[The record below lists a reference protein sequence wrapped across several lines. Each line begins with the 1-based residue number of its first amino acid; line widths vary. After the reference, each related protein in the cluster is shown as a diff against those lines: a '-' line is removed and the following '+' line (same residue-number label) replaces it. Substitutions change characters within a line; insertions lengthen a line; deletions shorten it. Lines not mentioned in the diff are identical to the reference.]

1 MIRPSALDLIL
12 DRDSNMNVPFK
23 LAVSILFSVTT
34 FCFTSSVYSADDN
47 PAIKLGMVD
56 MTKVTRGSLLAQDIA
71 RKIDAQRRK
80 FMREIKTEE
89 ASLRKLNGEL
99 QKKRVILSAEYFA
112 EETRK
117 FNAKR
122 AALKKLVQARNQKLS
137 KFRQLSDVYWNK
149 AMQTAMTE
157 VIKKNDYNLVLRFTP
172 EFVLVRPLS
181 IDISKQVLN
190 QLNKT
195 VSTYT
200 ISNPPAKLG
209 K

>member
-12 DRDSNMNVPFK
+12 DRDFNMNVPFK

-34 FCFTSSVYSADDN
+34 FCFTSSVYSADDK

-56 MTKVTRGSLLAQDIA
+56 LTQVTRGSLLAKDIA
-71 RKIDAQRRK
+71 RKIDAKRRK
-80 FMREIKTEE
+80 FMSEIKTEE
-89 ASLRKLNGEL
+89 ASLRKLNDEL

-112 EETRK
+112 EESRK
-117 FNAKR
+117 FNVKR
-122 AALKKLVQARNQKLS
+122 AALKKLVQDRNKNLS
-137 KFRQLSDVYWNK
+137 KFRRLSDIYWNN

-172 EFVLVRPLS
+172 ELVLVRPLS
-181 IDISKQVLN
+181 IDISKLVLN

-200 ISNPPAKLG
+200 LANPSAKTG

>member
-99 QKKRVILSAEYFA
+99 QL
-112 EETRK
+112 
-117 FNAKR
+117 
-122 AALKKLVQARNQKLS
+122 
-137 KFRQLSDVYWNK
+137 
-149 AMQTAMTE
+149 
-157 VIKKNDYNLVLRFTP
+157 
-172 EFVLVRPLS
+172 
-181 IDISKQVLN
+181 
-190 QLNKT
+190 
-195 VSTYT
+195 
-200 ISNPPAKLG
+200 
-209 K
+209 